1 MRVGGLRGLGAG
13 VILALIAIL
22 TDMGTDGVS
31 DPGAETARA
40 DGDAFVI
47 EPRSIGLVPGLSY
60 DSICDVIAFGEGE
73 ESR

>member
-1 MRVGGLRGLGAG
+1 MPVGSSGGFGSG
-13 VILALIAIL
+13 VISTLIAIL

-31 DPGAETARA
+31 DPGAETARV

-47 EPRSIGLVPGLSY
+47 EPRSIGLLPGLSY
-60 DSICDVIAFGEGE
+60 DSICDLIAFGEGE